1 VQGDEVRLTET
12 TSVIHP
18 SFKHGKNFKMGNFL
32 VVEQDVEVGNNVS
45 IGHFA
50 AILGPTVIGD
60 FVTIASSVVIG
71 AEGQEWSRNGTG
83 VLREIPH
90 NSGVIIGNRVDIRA
104 NTTIQRGVARPTVIG
119 DGTKIGPNCN
129 ISHEV
134 RIGRDCLITG
144 MTMIAGSAE
153 IGDRVYMGPQS
164 IVGSKHKI
172 GNDVNIKIGSLVL
185 NDVPDGLTVAGR
197 PAKPLETFKRRREK
211 LKKLLDEAR

>member
-1 VQGDEVRLTET
+1 MQGDGIRLTET

-32 VVEQDVEVGNNVS
+32 VVEQDVEVGDNVS

-50 AILGPTVIGD
+50 TILCPTVIGD
-60 FVTIASSVVIG
+60 FVTIAPSVVIG
-71 AEGQEWSRNGTG
+71 AEGQEWSRDEAG

-90 NSGVIIGNRVDIRA
+90 KSGVIIGNHVDIRA
-104 NTTIQRGVARPTVIG
+104 NTTVQRGVARPTVIG

-153 IGDRVYMGPQS
+153 IGDRVYIGPQT
-164 IVGSKHKI
+164 IVGSKQKI
-172 GNDVNIKIGSLVL
+172 GNNVNIRIGSLVL
-185 NDVPDGLTVAGR
+185 NDIQDGLTVAGR
-197 PAKPLETFKRRREK
+197 PAKPLEPFEHRNEK
-211 LKKLLDEAR
+211 LKKDEAQ